1 MLADFWR
8 MEKEITKL
16 DHYHWIDEEGLFDV
30 SEWRTVALLV
40 WPEVVRQRITKDDA
54 ADDEI

>member
-1 MLADFWR
+1 